1 MTNEIRKM
9 HYDVIVA
16 PILVFAACF
25 VIFFINSQNKVVAI
39 LAEVVVICSPF
50 MWRLLDMQFVMRK
63 SLESASE
70 IAKCKEEL
78 IRCFLT
84 FLVCCILFSMAHNK
98 FFNSDGYIQQ
108 VKEVLGVSYK
118 LELLMPDA
126 SMEED
131 LCEKVRIDAVEQLHC
146 VRDLGTALRAY
157 PVAEDTEFRQLSDL
171 CAKLNS
177 IMQKFN
183 PNDMTDA
190 EITMSVLKAVD
201 EIERWEYTAAYKGVR
216 VQEITME
223 LTVIMAYML
232 LCSSKLLK
240 LIFSARKLK
249 TDVVSVK

>member
-131 LCEKVRIDAVEQLHC
+131 LCEKVRIDAVEQLLHKQGS
-146 VRDLGTALRAY
+146 DSELRVY
-157 PVAEDTEFRQLSDL
+157 PVSETTDFKQLSDL
-171 CAKLNS
+171 CATLNNY
-177 IMQKFN
+177 MQQI
-183 PNDMTDA
+183 DQVDVTDVKTSA
-190 EITMSVLKAVD
+190 MVLNAID
-201 EIERWEYTAAYKGVR
+201 AIEKWEYTAAYKVNA
-216 VQEITME
+216 V
-223 LTVIMAYML
+223 A
-232 LCSSKLLK
+232 
-240 LIFSARKLK
+240 
-249 TDVVSVK
+249 